1 MTQDTFSAGEIT
13 CNFDVLSEGRSRRQS
28 ALVSVRHVPG
38 GDTNVV
44 NRGGRELPGRNLTLY
59 VPSEA
64 EMANLE
70 SCTGEQGSL
79 TYDEGSYL
87 ATLVSVDSG
96 EWYPGDQQLVRSQW
110 LIEG

>member
-13 CNFDVLSEGRSRRQS
+13 CNFDVLSEGRSRRQT
-28 ALVSVRHVPG
+28 ALVSVRHIPG
-38 GDTNVV
+38 GNVNVV
-44 NRGGRELPGRNLTLY
+44 NRGGRELARRNLTLY
-59 VPSEA
+59 VPSEG
-64 EMANLE
+64 EMVNLE
-70 SCTGEQGSL
+70 GCAGEQGTL
-79 TYDEGSYL
+79 LYDEGSYL